1 MEPIF
6 LGLDLPAL
14 VSIPMMIGAFA
25 FAVWYG
31 ITQFSIGIDAE
42 EQARRKAASSRR
54 EKAPTIAAKKKA

>member
-14 VSIPMMIGAFA
+14 ISIPLMIGLFA

-31 ITQFSIGIDAE
+31 ATQCSLGIDAE
-42 EQARRKAASSRR
+42 EQARRQAQPSRHAKSS
-54 EKAPTIAAKKKA
+54 A